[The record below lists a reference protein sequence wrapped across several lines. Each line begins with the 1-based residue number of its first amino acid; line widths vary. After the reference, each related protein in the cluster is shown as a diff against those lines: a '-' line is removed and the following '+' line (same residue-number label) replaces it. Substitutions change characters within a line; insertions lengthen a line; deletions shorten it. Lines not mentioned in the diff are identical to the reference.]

1 VLVLAQVLEPEQ
13 VPEPEQVLVP
23 ARVQVPGLADAALAY
38 YIYHACRLRHRTLQ
52 CLLKTTR
59 LS

>member
-1 VLVLAQVLEPEQ
+1 LVLALVLVLVQEPVQ
-13 VPEPEQVLVP
+13 EPVQVP
-23 ARVQVPGLADAALAY
+23 ARVQVPGLAGAALAY
-38 YIYHACRLRHRTLQ
+38 YTYHACRLRHRTLQ